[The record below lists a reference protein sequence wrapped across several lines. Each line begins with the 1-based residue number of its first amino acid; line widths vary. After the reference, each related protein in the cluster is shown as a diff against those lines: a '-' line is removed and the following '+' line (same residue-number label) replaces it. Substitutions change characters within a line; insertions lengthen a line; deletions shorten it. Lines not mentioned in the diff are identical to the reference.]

1 MPPLQAENVIA
12 NVEHEHGDNILTAQ
26 NLTEITP
33 AMLQDSSTYYQQ
45 SYRYSVD
52 MEGLKQVS

>member
-1 MPPLQAENVIA
+1 MIV
-12 NVEHEHGDNILTAQ
+12 NVEHNSDNMLTAQ
-26 NLTEITP
+26 NLTEIAP

-52 MEGLKQVS
+52 MDGLKQVSYSFE